1 MKKSKKS
8 QGDRLARSIT
18 WPNALSAHSKECND
32 EAYASYTG
40 RTPKAS
46 GVLLCQAVALFDINC
61 LGNSGGDSQSDT
73 RAYLEGSVELY
84 SLA

>member
-18 WPNALSAHSKECND
+18 WSNALSAHSKECND

-40 RTPKAS
+40 
-46 GVLLCQAVALFDINC
+46 
-61 LGNSGGDSQSDT
+61 
-73 RAYLEGSVELY
+73 
-84 SLA
+84 